1 MGLDERGEF
10 PGAGREEPGEIPRIG
25 LEELRPRYWEGAI
38 SIPREVAW
46 PGDSL
51 TLRFDY
57 AVEGGWGRGGRIE
70 LPLVVPRWNPLQP
83 TPTTFMATVE
93 IPRGRTVTGSFP
105 SSVLARPS
113 PDAGGPFQLGLQ
125 GVPAMLVLHL
135 AEGGGPLL
143 TLPGVLDVLVVSILL
158 VMGLLG
164 MRYLRGKAS

>member
-1 MGLDERGEF
+1 MGLDERGE
-10 PGAGREEPGEIPRIG
+10 IPRIEM
-25 LEELRPRYWEGAI
+25 EELRKRYWEG
-38 SIPREVAW
+38 SVPIPRESARL
-46 PGDSL
+46 GDSL
-51 TLRFDY
+51 SLRFDY
-57 AVEGGWGRGGRIE
+57 QVEGAWGRGGRIE
-70 LPLVVPRWNPLQP
+70 LPLIVPRWNPLQP

-105 SSVLARPS
+105 SSVLARPP

-143 TLPGVLDVLVVSILL
+143 TLPRFLDALVASILL

-164 MRYLRGKAS
+164 VRYLRGRAS